1 MDEHMRVIPGCSHC
15 TDPFTWHIGDALQKI
30 RCDQNGG
37 RVVEVEI
44 RDVGGKRNGVLT
56 EERKYLLINYS

>member
-1 MDEHMRVIPGCSHC
+1 MDEHMRVILAVPTAQIRLHGILEVLPR
-15 TDPFTWHIGDALQKI
+15 D

-44 RDVGGKRNGVLT
+44 RDVGR
-56 EERKYLLINYS
+56 EEMM